1 MEETDRH
8 SYELLLKERDDL
20 QREAQTA
27 HAELY
32 AVLKQS
38 DYRSS
43 DELALDCMA
52 RMAIEAQQTPLQPVP
67 TPPRCQPPAAAAPKW
82 PPGRLR
88 GGSGGGSWLCCWL
101 CCWLANLIAAET
113 QPARAAQLAVQLA
126 AQLAGQRAIVDGVS
140 LFAGDATSPRVSS
153 SAEAIVRARGTAAP
167 SAAASPPRRSNFASG
182 GGLFSS
188 ASAADL

>member
-52 RMAIEAQQTPLQPVP
+52 RMAIEAQQTPLPEFPADVDEVRIRAATRRSSTGASRSSRSAPAQRGAGSR
-67 TPPRCQPPAAAAPKW
+67 TRHTSTTSSRRPPR
-82 PPGRLR
+82 
-88 GGSGGGSWLCCWL
+88 
-101 CCWLANLIAAET
+101 
-113 QPARAAQLAVQLA
+113 
-126 AQLAGQRAIVDGVS
+126 
-140 LFAGDATSPRVSS
+140 S
-153 SAEAIVRARGTAAP
+153 SARWSAKSRAR
-167 SAAASPPRRSNFASG
+167 SG
-182 GGLFSS
+182 RQRW
-188 ASAADL
+188 